1 MGRSFGFCPLL
12 CRGIKIVT
20 RCNFLRCGV
29 AGSAARGIVI
39 RMKRTGLQ
47 FVLASM
53 VALLFLSSGG
63 LVPEMKAETQGT
75 FRGEVVAAPRGE
87 RSAGLLYL
95 RGRDGNVR
103 RIVVVRAAIVYD
115 PTVAA
120 AQGQKSVKKTLTP
133 GMEVRVTALVDA
145 KSGEWTASRVE
156 VIAEHV
162 SDSEDIDSE
171 DGTAP
176 DEVDSPRKGSGE
188 LRTI

>member
-1 MGRSFGFCPLL
+1 
-12 CRGIKIVT
+12 
-20 RCNFLRCGV
+20 
-29 AGSAARGIVI
+29 
-39 RMKRTGLQ
+39 MKRMGLQ

-63 LVPEMKAETQGT
+63 LVPEMNGQTQGT
-75 FRGEVVAAPRGE
+75 FRGEVVEAPRGE

-103 RIVVVRAAIVYD
+103 RVVVVRAAIVYD

-120 AQGQKSVKKTLTP
+120 AQGQKSAKRTLAP

-156 VIAEHV
+156 VIADHV
-162 SDSEDIDSE
+162 SDSEDKDRE
-171 DGTAP
+171 DGSAP
-176 DEVDSPRKGSGE
+176 DEVDSPRRGSGGV
-188 LRTI
+188 RTI